1 MSQNAKLPDP
11 LSAPPGPIQRRV
23 TVSSQK
29 GGVGKT
35 TTCLSL
41 AASLVELGQRV
52 LVVDLDPQAHLTQ
65 ALGVDPDGL
74 RHTVGDVLLRQAGLM
89 EISRE
94 TNTPDLDLAPANR
107 GLILVE
113 KMLHSS
119 PGYEARLK
127 AALEAE
133 ASPYYDLVLF
143 DCPPSF
149 GPLTINALAASQLVL
164 IPVTCDYFSMQ
175 SLHSY
180 LRLLA
185 IVRQNTNP
193 VLEYR
198 LLITLFDNRTRLS
211 RMFLEQF
218 RAKFPA
224 TLFETVIPLDS
235 KLRESALFTQPITR
249 YAAKSR
255 SADEYRSLA
264 RELMLCQKA
273 TI

>member
-1 MSQNAKLPDP
+1 MSDNGTF
-11 LSAPPGPIQRRV
+11 SGPPQRV

-41 AASLVELGQRV
+41 GASLVELGQRV
-52 LVVDLDPQAHLTQ
+52 LLVDLDPQAHLTQ
-65 ALGVDPDGL
+65 ALGIDPDGL
-74 RHTVGDVLLRQAGLM
+74 RHTVGDVLLSQAGLT

-94 TNTPDLDLAPANR
+94 TSITDLDVAPANR

-113 KMLHSS
+113 KMLHAS
-119 PGYEARLK
+119 PGYELRLK
-127 AALEAE
+127 SALQAEAE
-133 ASPYYDLVLF
+133 SFYDMILF

-149 GPLTINALAASQLVL
+149 GPLTINALSASQRVI

-180 LRLLA
+180 LRLLS

-193 VLEYR
+193 GLEYR
-198 LLITLFDNRTRLS
+198 LVITLFDNRTRLS
-211 RMFLEQF
+211 RLFLDQF
-218 RAKFPA
+218 RAQFAPA
-224 TLFETVIPLDS
+224 LFETVIPLDS

-249 YAAKSR
+249 YAARSR

>member
-1 MSQNAKLPDP
+1 MSNGNGTEPSKQNGHHRANSL
-11 LSAPPGPIQRRV
+11 A
-23 TVSSQK
+23 VSSQK

-41 AASLVELGQRV
+41 AASLVEQGLRV

-65 ALGVDPDGL
+65 ALAVDPDSL
-74 RHTVGDVLLRQAGLM
+74 RRTVGDALLYQSTLM
-89 EISRE
+89 DVSRE
-94 TNTPDLDLAPANR
+94 TVLPELDLAPANR

-113 KMLHSS
+113 KMLHTGK
-119 PGYEARLK
+119 GYEFRLK
-127 AALEAE
+127 TALQVMDQA
-133 ASPYYDLVLF
+133 YYDWILF

-149 GPLTINALAASQLVL
+149 GPLTINALAASDQVL

-180 LRLLA
+180 MRLLG
-185 IVRQNTNP
+185 IIRQNVNP
-193 VLEYR
+193 VIVHR
-198 LLITLFDNRTRLS
+198 LLITLYDSRTRLS
-211 RMFLEQF
+211 RLFLEQY
-218 RAKFPA
+218 RAKFKSA
-224 TLFETVIPLDS
+224 LCETLIPLDA

-249 YAAKSR
+249 YAAHSR